1 MTTAGQIYCSLCGLR
16 MIGTSFIEFNGK
28 RLPLG
33 KGNPTAVIEQVAI
46 LLAKAPWL
54 RLCTQTRQN

>member
-1 MTTAGQIYCSLCGLR
+1 MESGV
-16 MIGTSFIEFNGK
+16 
-28 RLPLG
+28 PLG

-54 RLCTQTRQN
+54 RLCTQIRRNLKRIAEVIASEWN